1 MTTMR
6 SFATVLVVL
15 SLTALTSIRASSQQP
30 QQPTVPIP
38 QPGVPQIMTLEAK
51 FVRVAYNNEG
61 YVILGYQIA
70 NRTVGDE
77 WIMLDVGL
85 TLMERTPDYRL
96 KREAITL
103 DTPDG
108 TLPLPSI
115 EEYRQ
120 DESKVQGLQN
130 RLKVQRDS
138 IDYFPPWSHGVNRL
152 GFFADLGS
160 RAMPWNEAEVTNS
173 RACMGQLYFHIPGGT
188 KYGQYWLNVKFAQST
203 VRVPF
208 RLFTAEEEKKLG
220 KNYSKIKKQVDEA
233 FKPKKKDKDKD
244 KDKK

>member
-1 MTTMR
+1 MTTMH
-6 SFATVLVVL
+6 SVSTV
-15 SLTALTSIRASSQQP
+15 LTALSLAALGSVHATGQQRSGV
-30 QQPTVPIP
+30 QIP

-70 NRTVGDE
+70 NRTVGED
-77 WIMLDVGL
+77 WIMLDVGI
-85 TLMERTPDYRL
+85 TLMEKVRDYTL
-96 KREAITL
+96 KREALSL

-115 EEYRQ
+115 SQYR
-120 DESKVQGLQN
+120 ESEGKLQGLQN

-138 IDYFPPWSHGVNRL
+138 INYFPPWTYGVNRL

-160 RAMPWNEAEVTNS
+160 RAMPWDQAEVMNS
-173 RACMGQLYFHIPGGT
+173 RACMGQLYFHVPGGT
-188 KYGQYWLNVKFAQST
+188 KYGQYWLNVKFAQSV

-208 RLFTAEEEKKLG
+208 RLLTEEEEKTLS
-220 KNYSKIKKQVDEA
+220 KNYGDIKKQVDNA
-233 FKPKKKDKDKD
+233 FRKKT
-244 KDKK
+244 

>member
-1 MTTMR
+1 MMVKMR
-6 SFATVLVVL
+6 SIALVLVASVAVL
-15 SLTALTSIRASSQQP
+15 ASVSASSQQ
-30 QQPTVPIP
+30 QQPTVQIP

-85 TLMERTPDYRL
+85 TLMERVKDYTL
-96 KREAITL
+96 KRDAITL

-115 EEYRQ
+115 PEYRQ
-120 DESKVQGLQN
+120 NESKVQGLQN

-138 IDYFPPWSHGVNRL
+138 INYFPPWTHSVNRL
-152 GFFADLGS
+152 GFFSDLDS
-160 RAMPWNEAEVTNS
+160 RAAPWDQAEVTPS
-173 RACMGQLYFHIPGGT
+173 RACLGQLYFHVPGGT
-188 KYGQYWLNVKFAQST
+188 KYGQYWLNVKFAET
-203 VRVPF
+203 LVRVPF
-208 RLFTAEEEKKLG
+208 RLFTQEEEKTLS
-220 KNYSKIKKQVDEA
+220 KNYGSIKKQIDNA
-233 FKPKKKDKDKD
+233 FKPPKKK
-244 KDKK
+244 

>member
-1 MTTMR
+1 MMTTMH
-6 SFATVLVVL
+6 SVSTV
-15 SLTALTSIRASSQQP
+15 LTALSLAALGSVHATGQQRSGV
-30 QQPTVPIP
+30 QIP

-70 NRTVGDE
+70 NRTVGED
-77 WIMLDVGL
+77 WIMLDVGI
-85 TLMERTPDYRL
+85 TLMEKVRDYTL
-96 KREAITL
+96 KREALSL

-115 EEYRQ
+115 SQYR
-120 DESKVQGLQN
+120 ESEGKLQGLQN

-138 IDYFPPWSHGVNRL
+138 INYFPPWTYGVNRL

-160 RAMPWNEAEVTNS
+160 RAMPWDQAEVMNS
-173 RACMGQLYFHIPGGT
+173 RACMGQLYFHVPGGT
-188 KYGQYWLNVKFAQST
+188 KYGQYWLNVKFAQSV

-208 RLFTAEEEKKLG
+208 RLLTEEEEKTLS
-220 KNYSKIKKQVDEA
+220 KNYGDIKKQVDNA
-233 FKPKKKDKDKD
+233 FRKKT
-244 KDKK
+244 

>member
-1 MTTMR
+1 MTMMR
-6 SFATVLVVL
+6 SVSTVLAAV
-15 SLTALTSIRASSQQP
+15 SLAALASVPASSQQ
-30 QQPTVPIP
+30 QQPGVQIP
-38 QPGVPQIMTLEAK
+38 QPGVPQIMTLEGK

-96 KREAITL
+96 KREAISL

-120 DESKVQGLQN
+120 NESKVQALQQ
-130 RLKVQRDS
+130 RLRVQRDS
-138 IDYFPPWSHGVNRL
+138 IDYFPPWTNGANRL

-160 RAMPWNEAEVTNS
+160 RALPWNEAEVTKN
-173 RACMGQLYFHIPGGT
+173 RACLGQLYFHVPGGT
-188 KYGQYWLNVKFAQST
+188 KYGQYWLNVKFAQSL

-208 RLFTAEEEKKLG
+208 RLLTEEEEKKLG
-220 KNYSKIKKQVDEA
+220 KNYSSIKKQVDAA
-233 FKPKKKDKDKD
+233 FRKKKS
-244 KDKK
+244 

>member
-6 SFATVLVVL
+6 SISTLVAAV
-15 SLTALTSIRASSQQP
+15 SLAALASVHASSQQ
-30 QQPTVPIP
+30 QPSAQIP
-38 QPGVPQIMTLEAK
+38 QPGVPQIMTLEGK

-70 NRTVGDE
+70 NRTIGEE

-85 TLMERTPDYRL
+85 TLMERVQDYRL
-96 KREAITL
+96 KREAISL

-115 EEYRQ
+115 EEYRAN
-120 DESKVQGLQN
+120 ESTVQPLQN

-138 IDYFPPWSHGVNRL
+138 IDYFPPWTHGVNRL

-173 RACMGQLYFHIPGGT
+173 RACMGQLYFHVPGGT
-188 KYGQYWLNVKFAQST
+188 KYGQYWLNVKFAESV

-208 RLFTAEEEKKLG
+208 RLLTEEEEKKLG
-220 KNYSKIKKQVDEA
+220 KNYGNIKKQVDAA
-233 FKPKKKDKDKD
+233 FRKKPAKKGS
-244 KDKK
+244 

>member
-1 MTTMR
+1 MTIMR
-6 SFATVLVVL
+6 SIPTGLAVVSLAVLMSADAAT
-15 SLTALTSIRASSQQP
+15 QQP
-30 QQPTVPIP
+30 AVEIP
-38 QPGVPQIMTLEAK
+38 KPGVPQIMTLEGK

-70 NRTVGDE
+70 NRTIGSD

-85 TLMERTPDYRL
+85 TLMEREPDYRL
-96 KREAITL
+96 KREAISL

-115 EEYRQ
+115 EEYRANEAKLQ
-120 DESKVQGLQN
+120 PLQN

-138 IDYFPPWSHGVNRL
+138 IDYFPPWTSGANRL

-160 RAMPWNEAEVTNS
+160 RALPWNEAEVTNN
-173 RACMGQLYFHIPGGT
+173 RACLGQLYFHVPGGT
-188 KYGQYWLNVKFAQST
+188 KYGQYWLNVKFANSL

-208 RLFTAEEEKKLG
+208 RLLTADEEKKLG
-220 KNYSKIKKQVDEA
+220 KNYGNIKKQVEA
-233 FKPKKKDKDKD
+233 SFRKKK
-244 KDKK
+244 

>member
-1 MTTMR
+1 MMTTMR
-6 SFATVLVVL
+6 SISTLVAAV
-15 SLTALTSIRASSQQP
+15 SLAALASVHASSQQ
-30 QQPTVPIP
+30 QPSAQIP
-38 QPGVPQIMTLEAK
+38 QPGVPQIMTLEGK

-70 NRTVGDE
+70 NRTIGEE

-85 TLMERTPDYRL
+85 TLMERVQDYRL
-96 KREAITL
+96 KREAISL

-115 EEYRQ
+115 EEYRAN
-120 DESKVQGLQN
+120 ESTVQPLQN

-138 IDYFPPWSHGVNRL
+138 IDYFPPWTHGVNRL

-173 RACMGQLYFHIPGGT
+173 RACMGQLYFHVPGGT
-188 KYGQYWLNVKFAQST
+188 KYGQYWLNVKFAESV

-208 RLFTAEEEKKLG
+208 RLLTEEEEKKLG
-220 KNYSKIKKQVDEA
+220 KNYGNIKKQVDAA
-233 FKPKKKDKDKD
+233 FRKKPAKKGS
-244 KDKK
+244 